1 MKTPLV
7 SIIIVNW
14 NVREMLRACLQSV
27 FDAGGLAADRMR
39 VIVVDNASGD
49 GSVEMVRSSFPQ
61 VVLIAN
67 DDNVG
72 FGRANNQ
79 ALAHCAGP
87 FVLLLNPDTVVED
100 GGLAKLVAHMKA
112 RPEVA
117 VTGCRLLNAD
127 RSLQRW
133 TGGAYPRLLNVATHY
148 LFLDRLLPPGW
159 RPMPLYLDRDAT
171 TDREVDWVSGAVMLL
186 RASRLDGRLFNPKYF
201 MYGEDME
208 LCHRLKRAGGRVV
221 YTPTVSV
228 IHYQG
233 ASMKQQQGD
242 VLLSSLK
249 GPRQFYRQMRGG
261 RGLWLYDVVT
271 VGGFGL
277 RWMLFGA
284 AGVLRPR
291 SDLGAKARSSR
302 DMALRAWSILR
313 SSS

>member
-1 MKTPLV
+1 MNDPKL

-14 NVREMLRACLQSV
+14 NVCDMLHACLRSV

-49 GSVEMVRSSFPQ
+49 GSAEMVRAAFPQ
-61 VVLIAN
+61 VLLISN
-67 DDNVG
+67 EDNVG

-79 ALAHCAGP
+79 ALAHCVGP
-87 FVLLLNPDTVVED
+87 FVLLLNPDTVVEN
-100 GGLAKLVAHMKA
+100 GGIAALVQSMESQ
-112 RPEVA
+112 PDA
-117 VTGCRLLNAD
+117 VVIGCRLLNAD

-148 LFLDRLLPPGW
+148 LFLDRLLPSAW
-159 RPMPLYLDRDAT
+159 RPMPLYLDRDVT
-171 TDREVDWVSGAVMLL
+171 KDIDVDWVSGAVMLL
-186 RASRLDGRLFNPKYF
+186 RADRLDGQLFNPKYF

-208 LCHRLKRAGGRVV
+208 LCHRLKRGGGRVI
-221 YTPTVSV
+221 YTPAVSI

-261 RGLWLYDVVT
+261 RGLWLYDFIT
-271 VGGFGL
+271 VAGFGL
-277 RWMLFGA
+277 RWALFGT
-284 AGVLRPR
+284 AGMLKPG
-291 SDLGAKARSSR
+291 SGFGAKARSSR
-302 DMALRAWSILR
+302 DMTFRAWAILR
-313 SSS
+313 SS